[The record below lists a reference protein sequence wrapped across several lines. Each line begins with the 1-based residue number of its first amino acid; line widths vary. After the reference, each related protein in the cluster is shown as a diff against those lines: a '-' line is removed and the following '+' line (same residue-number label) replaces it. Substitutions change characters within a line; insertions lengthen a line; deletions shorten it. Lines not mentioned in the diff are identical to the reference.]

1 MPTTYALNGVNFE
14 NQEFT
19 PSSDCA
25 IWRRNLH
32 DGILQG
38 MAITVAGSGIK
49 VAAGWIMAGGKEL
62 QLPAAI
68 TVPATEQTSGFARLV
83 VNVDLSKTSTEQSFQ
98 QGWISIEYANSRAAF
113 PTLTKGDLAGSGT
126 IYQMQ
131 LCVVTLGAAGV
142 TGIVSTCGYSHAHAL
157 GVQLTLPA
165 AGWANKQQTV
175 RCDGVTADPDE
186 THVTVT
192 YDYASKS
199 AFVGADVDLLS
210 QGDGTLTF
218 VCSATPTDPITV
230 NVLLL

>member
-1 MPTTYALNGVNFE
+1 MPTTYVLNGVNFE

-25 IWRRNLH
+25 IWRRNVH

-38 MAITVAGSGIK
+38 MAITAAGSGIK
-49 VAAGWIMAGGKEL
+49 VAAGWLMAGGKEL
-62 QLPAAI
+62 QLPAQI
-68 TVPATEQTSGFARLV
+68 TVPATDQTSGFARLV
-83 VNVDLSKTSTEQSFQ
+83 VNVDLSKTSTEQRFQ

-113 PTLTKGDLAGSGT
+113 PALTKDDLAGSGT
-126 IYQMQ
+126 VYQMQ
-131 LCVVTLGAAGV
+131 LCVVTLGTAGV
-142 TGIVSTCGYSHAHAL
+142 TGIVSTCGPAHAHAA

-165 AGWANKQQTV
+165 SGWANNQQTV

-186 THVTVT
+186 THVTCT
-192 YDYASKS
+192 YDYASKT
-199 AFVGADVDLLS
+199 AFVAADIDCIA

-218 VCSATPTDPITV
+218 ACSVVPSEAVTV

>member
-14 NQEFT
+14 AQEFT

-25 IWRRNLH
+25 IWRRCVH

-68 TVPATEQTSGFARLV
+68 TVPATEQLSGFARLV
-83 VNVDLSKTSTEQSFQ
+83 VNVDLSRTATETIFQ
-98 QGWISIEYANSRAAF
+98 QGWIEIEYANSRDAF
-113 PTLTKGDLAGSGT
+113 APLTKGDLAGSGT
-126 IYQMQ
+126 VYQMV
-131 LCVVTLGAAGV
+131 LCVVSLGSAGI
-142 TGIVSTCGYSHAHAL
+142 TGIVYTCGYAHAHAL

-165 AGWANKQQTV
+165 SGWSNLQQTV

-186 THVTVT
+186 THITCT
-192 YDYASKS
+192 YAVASKADFLS
-199 AFVGADVDLLS
+199 ADIDLIA

-218 VCSATPTDPITV
+218 SCAAAPSVDIPVS
-230 NVLLL
+230 LLLH

>member
-1 MPTTYALNGVNFE
+1 MPTTYPLNGVNFE

-25 IWRRNLH
+25 IWRRNVH

-49 VAAGWIMAGGKEL
+49 VAAGWLMAGGKEL

-68 TVPATEQTSGFARLV
+68 TVPATDQTSGYARLV

-98 QGWISIEYANSRAAF
+98 QGWISIDYASSRAGF
-113 PTLTKGDLAGSGT
+113 EPLTKYDLAGSGT
-126 IYQMQ
+126 LYQMA
-131 LCVVTLGAAGV
+131 LCVVSLQNSTIS
-142 TGIVSTCGYSHAHAL
+142 GIVSTCGYAHAHAL
-157 GVQLTLPA
+157 GVHLTLPA
-165 AGWANKQQTV
+165 SGWVNGQQTV
-175 RCDGVTADPDE
+175 RCDGVTADQNE

-192 YDYASKS
+192 YDYAGKS
-199 AFVGADVDLLS
+199 AFLSADIDCVA

-218 VCSATPTDPITV
+218 AATVTPTEAVTV

>member
-25 IWRRNLH
+25 IWRRCVH

-49 VAAGWIMAGGKEL
+49 VAAGWLMAGGKEL

-68 TVPATEQTSGFARLV
+68 TVPATDQANGFARLV
-83 VNVDLSKTSTEQSFQ
+83 VNVDLSKTATEQSFQ
-98 QGWISIEYANSRAAF
+98 QGWIAIEYASSRAGFTA
-113 PTLTKGDLAGSGT
+113 LTKGDLAGSGS

-131 LCVVTLGAAGV
+131 LCVVSLSNSTIS
-142 TGIVSTCGYSHAHAL
+142 GIVTTCGYAYAHDL

-165 AGWANKQQTV
+165 TGWVNKQQTV
-175 RCDGVTADPDE
+175 RCDGVTADQNE

-192 YDYASKS
+192 YDYASKA
-199 AFVGADVDLLS
+199 AFVSADIDCIA

-218 VCSATPTDPITV
+218 ACGVVPTEAVTV
-230 NVLLL
+230 NVKLS